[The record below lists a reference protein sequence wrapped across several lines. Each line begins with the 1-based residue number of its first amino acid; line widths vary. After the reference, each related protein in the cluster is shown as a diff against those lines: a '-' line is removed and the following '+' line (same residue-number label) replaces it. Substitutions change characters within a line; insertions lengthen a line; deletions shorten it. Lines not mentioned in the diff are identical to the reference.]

1 MVYVFDI
8 EADNLLDEVT
18 RIHCLSF
25 KCIDELP
32 LDHAIAGT
40 LTTKEDIIKFFNI
53 PNATYVGHNIIRY
66 DFPVLKKI
74 YNINTPKNI
83 IDTLSLSWYLYPDRN
98 KHGLEY
104 WGETFSISKPIIKDW
119 NNLSIE
125 EYCNRCRVDV
135 QINTMLY
142 NNILQYLKDL
152 YQEED
157 YNRIIGYLNFKLDCL
172 KEQEENPLYINKDL
186 CLKTAAILKEE
197 KFNKLNELFNILP
210 KIPVYK
216 TVTKPAKML
225 KANGELSVA
234 GEKWNKIV
242 KEHNLAENDTTI
254 TFIEDYEEPNPQ
266 SSQQIKDWLFSLG
279 WKPTIFEFRL
289 NTKKEENKVPQ
300 ITNKEGI
307 LCPNLKILAETYPEI
322 LALEGIGI
330 IKHRLSILE
339 GSEKKPGGFIHRL
352 SKNNTLKAEA
362 NGLTNTL
369 RFKHLAPIVN
379 LPSVFKPYG
388 KEIRGSIIAPEGKLV
403 CGNDMSS
410 LEDNTKQHFMYFFD
424 PEYVTQMRI
433 PGFDPHLDIA
443 LLAGMLNEEQ
453 IEEHKLYD
461 KTKGSEGVSHKNVRN
476 KSKQVNFSCVYG
488 AGPPKIAKSSG
499 MSLEEATLLHTIY
512 WKRNKAVK
520 QVADAVKTKTINGQ
534 MWLYNPIS
542 NFWYSLRFEKD
553 KFSTLNQGSGVYCF
567 DSYVKKV
574 REKGIKISMQYH
586 DEILFYLNENEVEN
600 ISQKLDKSIEETNE
614 ELKLNIQ
621 LGISKDFGNS
631 YSDCH

>member
-8 EADNLLDEVT
+8 EADNLLDD
-18 RIHCLSF
+18 ISKIYCLAWYNTITGTNGVITDYNEM
-25 KCIDELP
+25 IDFI
-32 LDHAIAGT
+32 D
-40 LTTKEDIIKFFNI
+40 
-53 PNATYVGHNIIRY
+53 NAECLIGHNIIRY
-66 DFPVLKKI
+66 DIPALEKI
-74 YNINTPKNI
+74 LDIKVTCKL
-83 IDTLSLSWYLYPDRN
+83 IDTLALSWYLYPER
-98 KHGLEY
+98 KKYGLEY
-104 WGETFSISKPIIKDW
+104 FGNDFGIEKPKITDW

-125 EYCNRCRVDV
+125 EYCYRCVVDV

-172 KEQEENPLYINKDL
+172 REQEENPLYIDKDL

-216 TVTKPAKML
+216 TVTKPSKML

-234 GEKWNKIV
+234 GEKWNNIV
-242 KEHNLAENDTTI
+242 KEHNLTENDTTI

-300 ITNKEGI
+300 ITNKEGV
-307 LCPNLKILAETYPEI
+307 LCPNLKILAETHPEI

-339 GSEKKPGGFIHRL
+339 GSEIKPGGFIHKQ
-352 SKNNTLKAEA
+352 SKEGTIKAEA
-362 NGLTNTL
+362 NGFTNTL

-388 KEIRGSIIAPEGKLV
+388 KEIRGSIIAPKGKLV

-410 LEDNTKQHFMYFFD
+410 LESSTQDHFMSFFD
-424 PEYVTQMRI
+424 KDYVKNKRT
-433 PGFDPHLDIA
+433 PGFDAHTDIA
-443 LLAGMLNEEQ
+443 VLANMMSEDEE
-453 IEEHKLYD
+453 KFY
-461 KTKGSEGVSHKNVRN
+461 S
-476 KSKQVNFSCVYG
+476 
-488 AGPPKIAKSSG
+488 
-499 MSLEEATLLHTIY
+499 
-512 WKRNKAVK
+512 
-520 QVADAVKTKTINGQ
+520 
-534 MWLYNPIS
+534 
-542 NFWYSLRFEKD
+542 WYLQ
-553 KFSTLNQGSGVYCF
+553 N
-567 DSYVKKV
+567 
-574 REKGIKISMQYH
+574 
-586 DEILFYLNENEVEN
+586 
-600 ISQKLDKSIEETNE
+600 
-614 ELKLNIQ
+614 
-621 LGISKDFGNS
+621 NS
-631 YSDCH
+631 